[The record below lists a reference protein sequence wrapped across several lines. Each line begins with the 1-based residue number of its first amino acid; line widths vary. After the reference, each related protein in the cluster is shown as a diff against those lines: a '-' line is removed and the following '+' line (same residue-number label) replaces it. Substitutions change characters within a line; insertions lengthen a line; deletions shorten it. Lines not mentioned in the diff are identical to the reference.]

1 MHHSLH
7 YCHLS
12 CRYTVNG
19 IHEPNLILKDNDL
32 KHKIRMPYATAIE
45 VFQQLQMDADF
56 LHGIGVMDY
65 SLLGA
70 YELLTIARSV

>member
-1 MHHSLH
+1 
-7 YCHLS
+7 
-12 CRYTVNG
+12 
-19 IHEPNLILKDNDL
+19 
-32 KHKIRMPYATAIE
+32 MPYATAIE

>member
-1 MHHSLH
+1 
-7 YCHLS
+7 
-12 CRYTVNG
+12 
-19 IHEPNLILKDNDL
+19 
-32 KHKIRMPYATAIE
+32 MPYATAIE

-70 YELLTIARSV
+70 YELLTIARWVLRCGMLCSGGPQHGVRGGAQSGLRSQPECGGAQA